1 MIKNYLKTGW
11 RILIRNKSYS
21 IINIGG
27 LAIGMAVAILN
38 GLWIWDELSFNKY
51 HENYDR
57 IAQVALSEIEDGEK
71 RIGLTQTYPLGAE
84 LIANHHQHFRHIV
97 RTSWAQEFI
106 FSVGE
111 NKIGEVGF
119 SVDDKFPEMFTLK
132 MIRGSRSGLKELHS
146 IMISTS
152 LAKALFGDADP
163 INQAITINNKT
174 QVNVTG
180 VFEDFPFNT
189 KFNDIKFIRP
199 WSSFLVDNPWIEER
213 ALTDWRN
220 HFIQVYGEILPTT
233 SFEAVNDQIKNVVR
247 YDPEDRERFTKRNR
261 QAYLYPMEKWHLF
274 PYNRGVADTG
284 PIQMVWL
291 VGTIGIFVLLLA
303 CINFMNLSTA
313 RSEKRAKEVG
323 IRKTMGSARV
333 ELVSQFYS
341 ESFVVVVL
349 AFFGSLAIVN
359 LLLPWFN
366 DLAAKQIAVPFYL
379 SGFWIISAGFIVITS
394 LLAGSYPALFLS
406 SFQPIKVLKGVF
418 RVGRF
423 ASLPRKVLVVIQF
436 TVSVSLIIGTGIV
449 YRQVQFAK
457 NRPVGYTR
465 EGLITMDMKSAD
477 FYGKYDV
484 LRNELKNTGAV
495 EEMSQSMGEVTAVVS
510 GNNGFE
516 WRGKDPA
523 IQESF
528 GTLAVTHEH
537 GKTVGWQFVQG
548 RDFSR
553 EFASDSSGMV
563 INEAAA
569 KFMGFQNAPGE
580 LVTWNWWAGGRP
592 PLQYKILGVIKD
604 MVMESPYE
612 PITPTV
618 FYVKGH
624 NGDVSWINIR
634 INPRV
639 GMSEALP
646 KIEAVFKKIIPSA
659 PFEYKF
665 VDDEYALKFAT
676 EERLGKLTSFFGA
689 LAIFISC
696 LGLFGLAAFV
706 AEQRTKEIGIRKILG
721 ATMMN
726 IWRLLSKEFVFLVT
740 ISCAIA
746 VPISFLLMSD
756 WLENYTYRTDLSVWV
771 FVAAGMSALSITLLI
786 VGLQTLKATTANPVE
801 SLRSE

>member
-57 IAQVALSEIEDGEK
+57 IAQVALSDIEDGEK

-84 LIANHHQHFRHIV
+84 LIANHHQHFKHIV
-97 RTSWAQEFI
+97 RTSWVQEFI

-111 NKIGEVGF
+111 KKIGEVGF
-119 SVDDKFPEMFTLK
+119 SVDDKFPEMFTLR
-132 MIRGSRSGLKELHS
+132 MIRGSRDGLREMHS
-146 IMISTS
+146 IMISAS
-152 LAKALFGDADP
+152 FAKGLFGDGDP
-163 INQAITINNKT
+163 INQTITINNQT

-180 VFEDFPFNT
+180 VFEDFPLNT
-189 KFNDIKFIRP
+189 KFNGIKFIRP
-199 WSSFLVDNPWIEER
+199 WSSFLVDNPWIEGT

-233 SFEAVNDQIKNVVR
+233 SFEAVTDQIKNVVR
-247 YDPEDRERFTKRNR
+247 YHPEDRERFTKRNR
-261 QAYLYPMEKWHLF
+261 QAYLYPMKKWHLF

-291 VGTIGIFVLLLA
+291 VGTIGMFVLLLA

-323 IRKTMGSARV
+323 IRKTMGSARA
-333 ELVSQFYS
+333 ELVYQFYS

-349 AFFGSLAIVN
+349 AFCGSLAIVN

-379 SGFWIISAGFIVITS
+379 SGFWIISAGFIGFTS

-406 SFQPIKVLKGVF
+406 SFQPVKVLKGVF

-423 ASLPRKVLVVIQF
+423 ASIPRKVLVVVQF
-436 TVSVSLIIGTGIV
+436 TVSVSLIIGTLIV
-449 YRQVQFAK
+449 YQQVQFAK

-465 EGLITMDMKSAD
+465 EGLIMMEMKSAD

-516 WRGKDPA
+516 WRGKDPT

-528 GTLAVTHEH
+528 GTLAVTQEH

-563 INEAAA
+563 INETAA
-569 KFMGFQNAPGE
+569 KYMGFQNAVGE
-580 LVTWNWWAGGRP
+580 LVTWNWWENNRP
-592 PLQYKILGVIKD
+592 PLHYKILGVIKD

-612 PITPTV
+612 PVTPTV
-618 FYVKGH
+618 FYLKGH

-634 INPRV
+634 INPQV
-639 GMSEALP
+639 GISEALP

-676 EERLGKLTSFFGA
+676 EERLGKLTSFFGT

-721 ATMMN
+721 ATMIN
-726 IWRLLSKEFVFLVT
+726 IWQLLSKEFVFLVT

-756 WLENYTYRTDLSVWV
+756 WLENYTYRADLSVWV